1 MIAHIRQT
9 RLVRFLECLRH
20 DALGRVD
27 GHGLTVTLC
36 AVHRMVRIPARHATE
51 EELTRCVSN
60 YVCHCQ
66 TSAMPLPNL
75 CHSGHQ
81 NLSSRAENEEEG
93 C

>member
-9 RLVRFLECLRH
+9 RPVRFPECLRH
-20 DALGRVD
+20 DALGR
-27 GHGLTVTLC
+27 GWWSWPVTC
-36 AVHRMVRIPARHATE
+36 VCCHRMVRIPARHATE

-60 YVCHCQ
+60 CVCHCQ

-81 NLSSRAENEEEG
+81 NVSPRAEDEEEG
-93 C
+93 S